1 MVNHERNNHV
11 SDILGRL
18 ASLGTMGPEITLQV
32 LGMAIDA
39 IGTGEEWAG
48 ENLDQLGELT
58 QQLADKVRG
67 IEESSGNQ

>member
-1 MVNHERNNHV
+1 M
-11 SDILGRL
+11 SDIIGRL
-18 ASLGTMGPEITLQV
+18 ASLGTMGPELTLQL
-32 LGMAIDA
+32 LGVILDG

-67 IEESSGNQ
+67 IKEAEG